1 LSKPLFDGGQAR
13 ASTRQAEAAL
23 EKAQL
28 AAEHVEDAIELEVT
42 QAALAVN
49 AARQKL
55 KTTQATVDQAV
66 EGLRIA
72 QLRYENGV
80 GTQVEVLDAQVALT
94 AARTNNVNAQY
105 DFQVA
110 LARLWSAMGHETPPQ
125 AGVGG
130 APSEE

>member
-1 LSKPLFDGGQAR
+1 MSKPLFDGGQAR